1 MRLLWVRRL
10 YGEAEILYDTPW
22 TRFTTDRF
30 MRLSLQ
36 DVPDAT
42 LRIKRFDPDKKG
54 IEEINVWFNATIDH
68 NSMGILRCIV
78 NTERNLGTYKDIYVH
93 LDLIC
98 EHYVYDGIVKYSCS
112 PKLYGWLRGG
122 IFTSIYVNDTRRG
135 HTFII
140 QPGYVDIEYMQGS
153 ILSCYLGPGGPII
166 TVTSENPY
174 KGQNELQISINSKY
188 FITKKFN
195 LI

>member
-1 MRLLWVRRL
+1 MRISWVRKL
-10 YGEAEILYDTPW
+10 YDKAEIIYDTPW

-30 MRLSLQ
+30 KRLSIR

-42 LRIKRFDPDKKG
+42 LHIKRFDPDEKG

-68 NSMGILRCIV
+68 NSMGTLRCVV
-78 NTERNLGTYKDIYVH
+78 NTESGPDTYKDIHVN

-98 EHYVYDGIVKYSCS
+98 ERYAYDNITKYSCS
-112 PKLYGWLRGG
+112 PKLYGWLRGSV
-122 IFTSIYVNDTRRG
+122 FTSIYVNGTRRG
-135 HTFII
+135 HTFIV
-140 QPGYVDIEYMQGS
+140 QPGYVDIEYIQGS

-166 TVTSENPY
+166 TVTSEDPY
-174 KGQNELQISINSKY
+174 RGQNELQISINSKY
-188 FITKKFN
+188 YISKKFN